1 MLKCRMLEERLHL
14 LVRQGKGIPAH
25 GSVHVAA
32 IAGAAIDL
40 KKGDTLSPSPGAVTP
55 FLAKRV
61 PLEAIFASLNGRTGA
76 TSFSSWNLIRPAL
89 SAEKQIE
96 RAMKAAMRCR
106 VERNSKVV
114 AAFSIDASGM
124 ARELEEAMRLA
135 GKKKLPILF
144 VHETK
149 AEGDEPIRR
158 AVEFG
163 FPGVAVEDDDAVAI
177 YRVTTE
183 ALAHARRGNGPTLIL
198 CKPWPFAEK
207 GKGRRRHAMHP
218 IRKMEEYLASKGL
231 FSRKFKA
238 KVVAEFDHELDMAW
252 KKATSV
258 LPA

>member
-1 MLKCRMLEERLHL
+1 MLAT
-14 LVRQGKGIPAH
+14 QGEGISAH

-40 KKGDTLSPSPGAVTP
+40 KKGDTLAPSPGAMTP
-55 FLAKRV
+55 CLAKRV
-61 PLEAIFASLNGRTGA
+61 PLDVIFASLNGDAGGP
-76 TSFSSWNLIRPAL
+76 SFSSWNLIRPLL
-89 SAEKQIE
+89 SAEKQLE
-96 RAMKAAMRCR
+96 RAMKAAIRCR
-106 VERNSKVV
+106 AERNSKVV
-114 AAFSIDASGM
+114 AVFSSDVSGA
-124 ARELEEAMRLA
+124 ARELEKAMRLA

-149 AEGDEPIRR
+149 AESDEPILR

-183 ALAHARRGNGPTLIL
+183 ALAHARRGNGSTLIL
-198 CKPWPFAEK
+198 CRPWPFSEK
-207 GKGRRRHAMHP
+207 GKGRKRHAMHP

-238 KVVAEFDHELDMAW
+238 KVVAEFGGELDVAW
-252 KKATSV
+252 KKANS
-258 LPA
+258 ASSA